1 MSISIKV
8 PEVKI
13 LGIPGIPIVEKGND
27 LVAMIHDA
35 ATAAQLTF
43 EAGDVLVVTQKIVSK
58 AEGCLISL
66 KDVTPSPFAE
76 AYARQWDK
84 DPRSVE
90 VVLQQS
96 RRIAKMDRG
105 VLIAETHHGLI
116 CANAGVDQSNIEGEE
131 VVAVLPP
138 DPDGSARAIRDGLR
152 ARTGVDVAVIIAD
165 TFGRPWRDGLV
176 NVAIGLSGMMA
187 IRDYTGMH
195 DDQGYE
201 LRVTALSVADELA
214 SAAELV
220 MNKLD
225 KVPVALIRGY
235 DYPRG
240 EGKVSDL
247 MRDPQF
253 DLFR

>member
-1 MSISIKV
+1 MATHV
-8 PEVKI
+8 PEVRI
-13 LGIPGIPIVEKGND
+13 LGIPGIPIVEPGDD
-27 LVAMIHDA
+27 LAALIHAA
-35 ATAAQLTF
+35 ATAAQLRF

-66 KDVTPSPFAE
+66 KDVVPSPFAE
-76 AYARQWDK
+76 AYAKQWDK

-96 RRIAKMDRG
+96 RRIVKMDRG
-105 VLIAETHHGLI
+105 VLITETHHGLI
-116 CANAGVDQSNIEGEE
+116 CANAGMDQSNIEGDEA
-131 VVAVLPP
+131 VAVLPP
-138 DPDGSARAIRDGLR
+138 DPDASARTIREGLK
-152 ARTGVDVAVIIAD
+152 ASAGVDLAVVIAD
-165 TFGRPWRDGLV
+165 TFGRPWREGIA
-176 NVAIGLSGMMA
+176 NVAIGLSGMLA
-187 IRDYTGMH
+187 IRDYTGML

-201 LRVTALSVADELA
+201 LRVTSLAVADELCA
-214 SAAELV
+214 AAELV

-240 EGKVSDL
+240 ESTVADL
-247 MRDPQF
+247 MRDAAF